1 MSDLEEFRYGKK
13 TIPIEQIDDLENS
26 YKIPSYKKKLQFMK
40 DKEIPQMPI
49 EEVIQ
54 HFYHSNGYIE
64 KKVKKSITKI
74 LYSVE
79 DRIIIVITNKGRP
92 IIWKRT
98 NLAKDYGWFFFV
110 ERSENRVKRKNR
122 SRSKS
127 KGGLEDEETLSEE
140 EFTFNELTIP
150 VVEKKNMRSLY
161 HTKEYFKYRNIMKAD
176 RVPQMSISKLLHDF
190 FFKNKLVPVEEKN
203 AVRKILY
210 YEKERVVVV
219 KSLIGDDM
227 YKNLKKL
234 VKKYGWYFYITGVP
248 VGSSKVCN
256 AIDKI
261 EKRFDASYFD
271 EVSIL
276 HEGESLEDISITL
289 YPIKLRPNQNSLIL
303 GIGKLNIIIECG
315 ISDEDLDT
323 YQYYLNNKESLL
335 NSKLKKLKNADIQGE
350 EKQKEKDEKQILAEI
365 ENLMNFEEK
374 NETISSES
382 GELESEQKLDKE
394 QNEMALSLHKPKIDA
409 IFLSHS
415 HFDHISGLSELIKIY
430 PDVPILCSRITLDLY
445 ILRDSEFLKQ
455 DSQKII
461 EQEEYRKIIENVIYV
476 ENGDKIEFKE
486 SDCYLAFYHG
496 GHMPGA
502 LMMLSKTRDFRFL
515 FTGDY
520 TYWDYPP
527 FAGTRRFLG
536 QISRPIDFLLI
547 DGTCADEEFDNFQE
561 QLKTLLLFLEQKAE
575 YGDDCLIGA
584 DPSSLAITMMLKI
597 WRYFRK
603 KQLRHDY
610 KKRPNIY
617 VDKMVRKNIQV
628 INHRYQYIHGP
639 ISKLIRDKANP
650 FNSIKFRWFDH
661 NNLNFLNKKN
671 NIIISHPP
679 DLSYGIIR
687 NIISRVAKSPHN
699 LIYLTGAIHEKPG
712 VDLIDDE
719 DKKKTKIIE
728 FSDSWKIP
736 LRALFLNNFAT
747 NLKIKLHGDK
757 IQLKEMIENLEPKE
771 VCFFHQNPSK
781 LVGVAEEIKQYGIE
795 RVSVPEERKLMV
807 LNRNI

>member
-1 MSDLEEFRYGKK
+1 MNALEEFDYGKESVK
-13 TIPIEQIDDLENS
+13 IEKIDDLESS
-26 YKIPSYKKKLQFMK
+26 YKIPSYKKKIKYME
-40 DKEIPQMPI
+40 DNEIPQKPI

-54 HFYHSNGYIE
+54 HFFHENEFIE
-64 KKVKKSITKI
+64 KKVKKSISKI
-74 LYSVE
+74 LYSSE
-79 DRIIIVITNKGRP
+79 DSIIIVITNQGRP

-98 NLAKDYGWFFFV
+98 KLVKEYGWFFFV
-110 ERSENRVKRKNR
+110 ERSENRIKRKQKGK
-122 SRSKS
+122 SKS
-127 KGGLEDEETLSEE
+127 SGGLEDEISVSED

-161 HTKEYFKYRNIMKAD
+161 HTKEYFKYRNIIKSDHIA
-176 RVPQMSISKLLHDF
+176 QMPIKQLLHDF
-190 FFKNKLVPVEEKN
+190 FFKNKLVPLVEKQ
-203 AVRKILY
+203 AIRKILY
-210 YEKERVVVV
+210 YEKERVIVV

-234 VKKYGWYFYITGVP
+234 VKKYGLYFYITGVP
-248 VGSSKVCN
+248 VGSSEVCT

-261 EKRFDASYFD
+261 EKRFDSNYFD
-271 EVSIL
+271 DMSVL
-276 HEGESLEDISITL
+276 HEGENIEDIQITL
-289 YPIKLRPNQNSLIL
+289 FPIKLKPNQNSLIL
-303 GIGKLNIIIECG
+303 SIGKFNIILECG
-315 ISDEDLDT
+315 ISDEDLDIF
-323 YQYYLNNKESLL
+323 QEYLTNKYDLIKDEQKRL
-335 NSKLKKLKNADIQGE
+335 NQIQPAVKDP
-350 EKQKEKDEKQILAEI
+350 EKKDEKATLEEI
-365 ENLMNFEEK
+365 QNLMNFEE
-374 NETISSES
+374 NIDQEEEDSSES
-382 GELESEQKLDKE
+382 KDETRQRIP
-394 QNEMALSLHKPKIDA
+394 HIDA

-415 HFDHISGLSELIKIY
+415 HFDHISGLNELIKKY

-445 ILRDSEFLKQ
+445 ILRDSAFLKQ
-455 DSQKII
+455 DSHEEI
-461 EQEEYRKIIENVIYV
+461 EQEEYRNIVENVIYV
-476 ENGDKIEFKE
+476 ENGEKIGFKE
-486 SDCYLAFYHG
+486 HDCYLAFYHG

-502 LMMLSKTRDFRFL
+502 LMLLSKVRDFRFL

-520 TYWDYPP
+520 TYWDYSP
-527 FAGTRRFLG
+527 FAGTRRFLD

-547 DGTCADEEFDNFQE
+547 DGTCANEEFDNFSE

-584 DPSSLAITMMLKI
+584 DPSSLAITLMLKI

-628 INHRYQYIHGP
+628 INHRYQYIYGP

-661 NNLNFLNKKN
+661 DNLDFLDKKN

-687 NIISRVAKSPHN
+687 NIISRVGRNPHN
-699 LIYLTGAIHEKPG
+699 LVYLTGAIHEKPG
-712 VDLIDDE
+712 VDLLDGSN
-719 DKKKTKIIE
+719 KKKTKIIE
-728 FSDSWKIP
+728 FTDSWKVP

-757 IQLKEMIENLEPKE
+757 IQLKEMIEHLEPKE
-771 VCFFHQNPSK
+771 VCFFHQNPAK
-781 LVGVAEEIKQYGIE
+781 LVDVAEEIKQFDIK
-795 RVSVPEERKLMV
+795 RVSVPEERKLMI
-807 LNRNI
+807 LNREY